1 MAPVAVALCCRKRA
15 DLPDSPPTA
24 HPGHIT
30 LQRLEPFQQGSVTL
44 PGRVSWNPRLC
55 ASRRRTLFQGSLFS
69 AYRYFSVS
77 IGCLQAHVAEPSA
90 NNIHLDAGLQKMN
103 RSAVPPEVGRY
114 GLQTSVGP
122 PLNNVRG
129 IP

>member
-1 MAPVAVALCCRKRA
+1 MAPVAVALCGRA
-15 DLPDSPPTA
+15 APSGANQGDRLVF
-24 HPGHIT
+24 GNIT

-44 PGRVSWNPRLC
+44 PGRFSWNPRLC
-55 ASRRRTLFQGSLFS
+55 ASRRRTLVQGSLFS

-103 RSAVPPEVGRY
+103 RSAVPPEVG
-114 GLQTSVGP
+114 
-122 PLNNVRG
+122 
-129 IP
+129 